1 MDLPLGRLIDTHNA
15 KRFLLLGL
23 VLNVL
28 TFVGFSLV
36 GDVTGVIFTRVLQGF
51 GARILWITGSAVVG
65 ELSPGEERGKW
76 LGTYRVS
83 AFSGLAGDLI
93 GGILL
98 FAYGFT
104 LTYAVLSVVTI
115 AATISVFLFLRD
127 NPGGRSDPEEATGV
141 ETLRR
146 LLDRAAIRALV
157 VFRLGLSFGKTA
169 VIIFFPIYART
180 EFGMNPFLVG
190 IVLAGGKLTRSLLHR
205 VGWKSFRDRPHAI
218 VRSHR

>member
-51 GARILWITGSAVVG
+51 GASILWITGSAVVG
-65 ELSPGEERGKW
+65 ELSPGEEHGKW
-76 LGTYRVS
+76 LGTYNRVS
-83 AFSGLAGDLI
+83 AFSSLAGDLV

-98 FAYGFT
+98 FVYGFT

-157 VFRLGLSFGKTA
+157 VFRLGLSFGKMA
-169 VIIFFPIYART
+169 SSSFS
-180 EFGMNPFLVG
+180 
-190 IVLAGGKLTRSLLHR
+190 RSTP
-205 VGWKSFRDRPHAI
+205 VPSSG
-218 VRSHR
+218 